1 MYFFFNDPATTEIYT
16 LSLHGALP
24 ISETAGSEP
33 ALSPVEDPEEVV
45 EDTLDRYYG
54 LLPGDPDTAYDL
66 TGPFLQSQASPGY
79 FRAFWE
85 PWAEVELREVRGVQ
99 QPEVGVL
106 TATTEV
112 EFTGDDGRERTER
125 HQVRLVRA
133 DGGDWLVDLDLVA

>member
-33 ALSPVEDPEEVV
+33 APSPVEDPAEVV

-54 LLPGDPDTAYDL
+54 LLPDDPDTAYDL
-66 TGPFLQSQASPGY
+66 TGPYLQSQASPGY
-79 FRAFWE
+79 FRDFWE
-85 PWAEVELREVRGVQ
+85 RWAEVELREVRGVQ
-99 QPEVGVL
+99 QPEAGVI

-112 EFTGDDGRERTER
+112 EFTGDDGSERTAR